1 LSIDQAFLPG
11 RGLPRLV
18 SIIIP
23 CYNRADIVSETV
35 DSVLAQKYE
44 RFEMIIIDDGSTDNT
59 REVIS
64 SYSDS
69 RIRYFYQAN
78 GGLSAARNAGL
89 NAAKGE
95 FIAFLDSDDLWHDW
109 KLSAQLEIF
118 RRHPE
123 AGLIW
128 SDMSTFVNSGRIDE
142 ERHLRTFYSAYK
154 SVDFEAAHGRRGTL
168 ADLVGDISP
177 GLATSPY
184 YLADVFQYMFSGNL
198 VHPSTAI
205 VRRDRL
211 RKAGPFQP
219 EITGF
224 GAEDYHFYFRICS
237 EGPVAFLDAPT
248 TLYRIHSSQM
258 TNYNRLVEARAN
270 LRVITH
276 WLSRRP
282 PTLPRGIIQKSL
294 ASSHAWLGSE
304 ELNAGNLRAATRHF
318 WESLRRHRTQP
329 ATFVLLLVSLIPH
342 RAAGVLRALK
352 RALLSPASRGLT
364 GILILLSDDQSS
376 LMRLLD
382 LLPSDL
388 VTGF

>member
-1 LSIDQAFLPG
+1 VSG
-11 RGLPRLV
+11 LV

-23 CYNRADIVSETV
+23 CYNRAHIVSETIN
-35 DSVLAQKYE
+35 SVLAQSYE
-44 RFEMIIIDDGSTDNT
+44 RFEMILIDDGSTDET

-64 SYSDS
+64 GYSDP

-89 NAAKGE
+89 NVAEGE

-109 KLSAQLEIF
+109 KLGAQLEIF

-128 SDMSTFVNSGRIDE
+128 SDMSTFMNSGRIDE

-154 SVDFEAAHGRRGTL
+154 SVNFEATHGRSGVL
-168 ADLVGDISP
+168 SDLVDDIAP
-177 GLATSPY
+177 DLATSPY

-205 VRRDRL
+205 VRRERL
-211 RKAGPFQP
+211 RRAGPFQP
-219 EITGF
+219 EVTGF

-248 TLYRIHSSQM
+248 TLYRIHSAQM

-276 WLSRRP
+276 WLPRRP
-282 PTLPRGIIQKSL
+282 LTLPKETVQRSL

-304 ELNAGNLRAATRHF
+304 ELNAGNLRLATGHF
-318 WESLRRHRTQP
+318 WESLRRHKTQP
-329 ATFVLLLVSLIPH
+329 STFFMLIVSLIPQ
-342 RAAGVLRALK
+342 RGVGILRAIK
-352 RALLSPASRGLT
+352 RAVLHPLAVRLV
-364 GILILLSDDQSS
+364 GILLLLSDDESPLFQ
-376 LMRLLD
+376 LLD

-388 VTGF
+388 VAGF